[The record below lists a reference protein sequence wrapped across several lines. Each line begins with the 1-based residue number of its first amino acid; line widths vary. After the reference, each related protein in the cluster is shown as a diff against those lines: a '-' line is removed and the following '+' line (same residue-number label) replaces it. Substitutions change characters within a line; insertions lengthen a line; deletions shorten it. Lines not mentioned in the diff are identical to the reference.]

1 VKLRELINEPF
12 ALLVELEQRAKA
24 VIAARAGSETTSE
37 EWIGVAFRIGA
48 QTFVASRAD
57 VREVLPAPEHVTRV
71 PGAKTWL
78 RGITN
83 VRGQLLTV
91 VDLKAFLGAGTTS
104 TDRRARMLFL
114 ASREVPSAVLV
125 DEVLGFRRFNDE
137 DFLAESPDAEIRC
150 ERYLAGAYRRG
161 NETFPLFDLK
171 RLLNDASFL
180 NAGALKAG

>member
-1 VKLRELINEPF
+1 LKLRELVNEPF

-24 VIAARAGSETTSE
+24 AIAAGSGAERAAE

-71 PGAKTWL
+71 PGAKPWM

-91 VDLKAFLGAGTTS
+91 VDLKAFLGSGS
-104 TDRRARMLFL
+104 TPQDRRARMLFL
-114 ASREVPSAVLV
+114 TSREVPSAVLV

-137 DFLAESPDAEIRC
+137 DFLEQSPRPEIRC
-150 ERYLAGAYRRG
+150 EHFLAGAYRRG
-161 NETFPLFDLK
+161 KDTFPLFDLK
-171 RLLNDASFL
+171 RLLNDSSFL
-180 NAGALKAG
+180 NAGALKAS